1 MSAGAVSS
9 TPRSSTG
16 TARGPVDPRLL
27 RRAGATRSYLVAG
40 VAVGT
45 ATAFLIVTQA
55 RLLATTIA
63 DVFAGDASGVGT
75 AVALLALVLG
85 ARAAL
90 GWLNSWL
97 AHRAGAAVKSQL
109 RQEILSTHLADPVS
123 GRRPTATVIT
133 LVTKGLDGLDGYFGR
148 YLPQLALAVTVP
160 LTIGVA
166 ILSADVIAAVTV
178 ALTVPLIPVFMVLV
192 GWMTSARTR
201 KRWRTQSRLAHH
213 FADLVAGLPTLQVF
227 GRARAHAAQLQQV
240 EDSHRRETMATLRIA
255 FLSALVLELLATLSV
270 ALVAVGIGLRVVD
283 GNLTLATGLF
293 VLMLAPEAYL
303 PIRQVGVHYHDAAD
317 GMAAA
322 EDAFNLLDA
331 TPSPV
336 ETTGDFDKLNH
347 RKATTPVEPVGTSP
361 RSIDLV
367 GVTAGYAD
375 TDVLSALDVH
385 LDPADVTVITGP
397 SGGGKSTLLLVLAG
411 LLPVRSGAVLVDGVP
426 LAELDGGAYRAG
438 LAWVSQV
445 PGLVAGTLADNVR
458 LGTPGASDADVDWSL
473 AAAGAAELPADRLV
487 SGRGEGLSAG
497 ERRRVGLARAL
508 VRVRAGGAGWL
519 MLDEPTAGLD
529 ADAEATVLAGLRDL
543 GVGAVVVSHRPAV
556 IAAADRVVRLGSSR
570 PVGTEQRP

>member
-1 MSAGAVSS
+1 M
-9 TPRSSTG
+9 
-16 TARGPVDPRLL
+16 
-27 RRAGATRSYLVAG
+27 
-40 VAVGT
+40 
-45 ATAFLIVTQA
+45 AFLIVTQA

-63 DVFAGDASGVGT
+63 DVFAGDASGVGA

-109 RQEILSTHLADPVS
+109 RQEILSAHLADPVS

-160 LTIGVA
+160 LIIGVA

-201 KRWRTQSRLAHH
+201 RRWRTQSRLAHH

-227 GRARAHAAQLQQV
+227 GRARAQAAQLQQV

-322 EDAFNLLDA
+322 EDAFDLLDSPA
-331 TPSPV
+331 LLVESPSPLVEPV
-336 ETTGDFDKLNH
+336 ETTPH
-347 RKATTPVEPVGTSP
+347 
-361 RSIDLV
+361 SIELV

-375 TDVLSALDVH
+375 TDVLSAVDVH
-385 LDPADVTVITGP
+385 LDPTEVTVITGP
-397 SGGGKSTLLLVLAG
+397 SGGGKTTLLLVLAG

-458 LGTPGASDADVDWSL
+458 LGTPGASDAEVDWSL
-473 AAAGAAELPADRLV
+473 AAAGAAELPAARVV

-519 MLDEPTAGLD
+519 LLDEPTAGLD

>member
-1 MSAGAVSS
+1 MSARAVSS

-16 TARGPVDPRLL
+16 TARGPIDPRLL

-45 ATAFLIVTQA
+45 AMAFLIVTQA

-63 DVFAGDASGVGT
+63 DVFAGDASGVGA

-109 RQEILSTHLADPVS
+109 RQEILSAHLADPVS

-160 LTIGVA
+160 LIIGVA

-201 KRWRTQSRLAHH
+201 RRWRTQSRLAHH

-227 GRARAHAAQLQQV
+227 GRARAQAAQLQQV

-322 EDAFNLLDA
+322 EDAFDLLDSPA
-331 TPSPV
+331 LLVESPSPLVEPV
-336 ETTGDFDKLNH
+336 ETTPH
-347 RKATTPVEPVGTSP
+347 
-361 RSIDLV
+361 SIELV

-375 TDVLSALDVH
+375 TDVLSAVDVH
-385 LDPADVTVITGP
+385 LDPTEVTVITGP
-397 SGGGKSTLLLVLAG
+397 SGGGKTTLLLVLAG

-458 LGTPGASDADVDWSL
+458 LGTPGASDAEVDWSL
-473 AAAGAAELPADRLV
+473 AAAGAAELPAARVV

-519 MLDEPTAGLD
+519 LLDEPTAGLD